1 MRFCSPEDYIKGKS
15 GVFRWLCLLRVG
27 EVSFLEGDGMSKKL
41 WCRIALSLI
50 LLSMILTGQTFTV
63 GTVGRFQRTGGQDM
77 VSYTCPAWIPV
88 VFC

>member
-1 MRFCSPEDYIKGKS
+1 
-15 GVFRWLCLLRVG
+15 
-27 EVSFLEGDGMSKKL
+27 MSKKL

-50 LLSMILTGQTFTV
+50 LLSMILTGQAFTV
-63 GTVGRFQRTGGQDM
+63 RTVGQSHRTGGQGM